1 MYKEIG
7 RKLTS
12 LTLFTI
18 LLASSVTFAM
28 PGVIPAAEA
37 SHNANLFVSSE
48 NSQFNN
54 YFAGPQ
60 VIEVVVNDNDI
71 KTLDDV
77 HGEPDVTINGKR
89 LHMAQASDGNW
100 YGYFASRVQA
110 IAADEAVG
118 QENKGLDFGTFCDP
132 STASGVFGVSFTDTT
147 GFTVARATQVGG
159 TNGTGASV
167 ATPFTACTTAGTAAN
182 ILQNHVIREN
192 KTLNTNPAV
201 PVGQIGLNSTAWPV
215 IQLYDFSAGG
225 NVIVK
230 YNKGGGSQTTTLTFD
245 TIPSNLINVA
255 SDRTTYPL
263 GAQVDL
269 TMSDPQLNVDPTDE
283 DSWTW
288 GSNV

>member
-77 HGEPDVTINGKR
+77 HGEPDVTVNGKKLR
-89 LHMAQASDGNW
+89 MAQASDGNW

-110 IAADEAVG
+110 QAADATSG
-118 QENKGLDFGTFCDP
+118 QNNTGLDFGEFC
-132 STASGVFGVSFTDTT
+132 SSTTASTVLGVSYTDTV
-147 GFTVARATQVGG
+147 GVAVRTGG
-159 TNGTGASV
+159 T
-167 ATPFTACTTAGTAAN
+167 
-182 ILQNHVIREN
+182 
-192 KTLNTNPAV
+192 
-201 PVGQIGLNSTAWPV
+201 
-215 IQLYDFSAGG
+215 D
-225 NVIVK
+225 
-230 YNKGGGSQTTTLTFD
+230 
-245 TIPSNLINVA
+245 
-255 SDRTTYPL
+255 
-263 GAQVDL
+263 
-269 TMSDPQLNVDPTDE
+269 
-283 DSWTW
+283 
-288 GSNV
+288 